1 MRPTLPPYPD
11 LSTMKLPR
19 LALITLIALFVGTLI
34 YRRLAY
40 NYPELKIPI
49 TPTPTIEKVGIRYL
63 PPGKY
68 VIIHSFGLQKT
79 YSSPHEMRGLIRVTP
94 IDNPLKQLD
103 VEWYEPEGIPY
114 IYNKGVIIE
123 KKENDPGTIHTITK

>member
-1 MRPTLPPYPD
+1 
-11 LSTMKLPR
+11 MKLPR
-19 LALITLIALFVGTLI
+19 LAIITLIALFVGAMI
-34 YRRLAY
+34 YRRLAD

-68 VIIHSFGLQKT
+68 IITHSFGLQKA
-79 YSSPHEMRGLIRVTP
+79 YNSPHEMRGLIRVTP
-94 IDNPLKQLD
+94 VNNPSRQFD
-103 VEWYEPEGIPY
+103 IEWYEPEGIPY

-123 KKENDPGTIHTITK
+123 KKENDPATIHTIIK